1 MNSSRTCRILCLF
14 EIFGKGTIISF
25 SHIYD
30 ILGNCGFQVSKKTV
44 YRDVKLLKRAGIL
57 QVYYSQKEKAYIPAD
72 GDFMHGSCIRYTPEG
87 NFSPPALPENRTQRL
102 YMERI
107 IRLCRIMVDVI
118 EEEIEDPFGWY
129 RRNYPE
135 LSDRTRQRDFELL
148 REIGYK
154 MKYWPE
160 DADGPAGYYYDYPD
174 KCTGGLPEWA
184 RRKGYV

>member
-14 EIFGKGTIISF
+14 DIFYIGNIISF
-25 SHIYD
+25 PYIM
-30 ILGNCGFQVSKKTV
+30 GNMKDYGYQVSKKTI

-72 GDFMHGSCIRYTPEG
+72 GDFMHGSCVKFTPEG
-87 NFSPPALPENRTQRL
+87 NFFPPTLPENKAQRL

-107 IRLCRIMVDVI
+107 IRLCRIMVDVMR
-118 EEEIEDPFGWY
+118 EEIEDPIGWY

-148 REIGYK
+148 RRIGYE
-154 MKYWPE
+154 MKYCPK
-160 DADGPAGYYYDYPD
+160 DAEGSARYYYECPD
-174 KCTGGLPEWA
+174 MCP
-184 RRKGYV
+184 

>member
-14 EIFGKGTIISF
+14 DIFYIGNIISF
-25 SHIYD
+25 PYIM
-30 ILGNCGFQVSKKTV
+30 GNMKDYGYQVSKKTI

-72 GDFMHGSCIRYTPEG
+72 GDFMHGSCVKFTPEG
-87 NFSPPALPENRTQRL
+87 NFFPPTLPENKAQRL

-107 IRLCRIMVDVI
+107 IRLCRIMVDVMR
-118 EEEIEDPFGWY
+118 EEIEDPIGWY

-148 REIGYK
+148 RRIGYE

-160 DADGPAGYYYDYPD
+160 DAEGSARYYYECPD
-174 KCTGGLPEWA
+174 MCP
-184 RRKGYV
+184 